1 MRNALIRQ
9 GKHAIHLFGG
19 ERDCGRINPD
29 IALAVLLHQRA
40 GAAGV
45 GFMVQNTRRVRVENL
60 VAFHLLKGRQQDVGL
75 LPRLRTRGL
84 HGNALRFLF
93 WRCDGFVIRARQIF
107 TVRMR
112 DWVDFPRRIQTRG
125 IDSAPARQRLFHHD
139 GGVANVANLPD
150 RLAGGQTVRHFHQRT
165 LAVAEHQHIGFG
177 VHQNRATHGIRPVV
191 VVRGTAQAGFDTAE
205 DHRDIFPGFFTAL
218 GIDQRG
224 AIRAFTGNVTRRVG
238 IVMTQLAVGGVAV
251 DHRIH
256 VAGGD
261 AEEQIRFTQAHKIV
275 FIIPVRLGNNPHA
288 KPLRFQHASANRHA
302 EARVIDI
309 GIAGNQNDVAAI
321 PAKLI
326 HLFSRHR
333 QERRG
338 AKAGGPVLRPGEKV
352 TIRLDQGY
360 CAHIASGEMIK
371 K

>member
-1 MRNALIRQ
+1 MGVEHLVAL
-9 GKHAIHLFGG
+9 HLF
-19 ERDCGRINPD
+19 
-29 IALAVLLHQRA
+29 
-40 GAAGV
+40 
-45 GFMVQNTRRVRVENL
+45 
-60 VAFHLLKGRQQDVGL
+60 KGRQQDVGL
-75 LPRLRTRGL
+75 LPRLRTRRL
-84 HGNALRFLF
+84 HGDALRFLF

-125 IDSAPARQRLFHHD
+125 IDSAPTRQRLFHHD

-165 LAVAEHQHIGFG
+165 LAVAEHQHIGLR
-177 VHQNRATHGIRPVV
+177 VHQHRAAHGIGPVV
-191 VVRGTAQAGFDTAE
+191 IVRGTAQAGFDAPE
-205 DHRDIFPGFFTAL
+205 DHRHIFPRLFAAL
-218 GIDQRG
+218 SVDQRS
-224 AIRAFTGNVTRRVG
+224 AIRALAGHVTRRVS
-238 IVMTQLAVGGVAV
+238 IVMAQLTVSGVAV
-251 DHRIH
+251 DHRVH
-256 VAGGD
+256 VTGGD
-261 AEEQIRFTQAHKIV
+261 AEEQVRFTQAHKVV

-288 KPLRFQHASANRHA
+288 EPLRFQHASADRHA

-309 GIAGNQNDVAAI
+309 GIAGNQNNVAAI

-326 HLFSRHR
+326 HLFSRHW
-333 QERRG
+333 QKRRG
-338 AKAGGPVLRPGEKV
+338 AKTGGPVLRPGEKV